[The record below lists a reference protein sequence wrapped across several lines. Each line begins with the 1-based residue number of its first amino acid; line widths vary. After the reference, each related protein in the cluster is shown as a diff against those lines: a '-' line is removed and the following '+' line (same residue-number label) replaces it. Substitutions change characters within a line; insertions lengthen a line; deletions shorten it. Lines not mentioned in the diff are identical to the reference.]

1 MGEALYTIDLE
12 MSLQN
17 VKRAFRINNWNSI
30 VKLEKSY
37 FIYK

>member
-12 MSLQN
+12 MNLQN
-17 VKRAFRINNWNSI
+17 VKRAFTIDNWNSM

-37 FIYK
+37 FIYM